1 MSNALPLLAKA
12 ESLFAR
18 GDWPSALPLLRRCA
32 APGDA
37 FLSAEILFKRAECER
52 ALGSYKDALV
62 HYQRAQSLYAR
73 LKVGSEERRATLGA
87 SHCLRVLSR
96 YAEASRLWRGRPG
109 RDRSGGDVPLE
120 IALVERGAGR
130 FAAARRALK
139 KARAAFARDGDTAG
153 LQHSF
158 WALGGLERFSG
169 RLRHA
174 VPAFCSA
181 AAWARRN
188 GDSSSR
194 AFALCGLAG
203 VQRVL
208 GQDRRSWINYREAS
222 RIFDRLKDPF
232 GRAYGLC
239 GQANALRAFGDP
251 RPTLDLYRR
260 SAALYRRLGD
270 ASSEGFAHW
279 GRGGSLR
286 RLGRFAE
293 ALRAY
298 DKALSLFKQSDDPRG
313 IVMTHLGRARWAE
326 SVGQPI
332 RAARERAAARAAA
345 RRHRL
350 PYETALARFEA
361 GDHRALAALGVPTSA
376 VRRWRDLP

>member
-1 MSNALPLLAKA
+1 MSNALSLLAKA
-12 ESLFAR
+12 ETLFSR
-18 GDWPSALPLLRRCA
+18 GDWTSALALLRRCA

-37 FLSAEILFKRAECER
+37 FLSADILFKRAECER
-52 ALGSYKDALV
+52 TLGFYKDALT
-62 HYQRAQSLYAR
+62 HYRRARSLYTR
-73 LKVGSEERRATLGA
+73 LKVGSEACRSTLGA

-109 RDRSGGDVPLE
+109 FNRAGGDVSLE
-120 IALVERGAGR
+120 VALVERGAGR

-139 KARAAFARDGDTAG
+139 KARAVFARTGDAAG
-153 LQHSF
+153 LQHAF

-169 RLRHA
+169 RLRRA
-174 VPAFCSA
+174 VPAFRA
-181 AAWARRN
+181 AEVWARRN
-188 GDSSSR
+188 GDASAR

-203 VQRVL
+203 IQRVL
-208 GQDRRSWINYREAS
+208 GQDRPSFNNYREAS

-251 RPTLDLYRR
+251 RPTLALYRR

-286 RLGRFAE
+286 RLGRFSDAI
-293 ALRAY
+293 RAY
-298 DKALSLFKQSDDPRG
+298 DKAMSLFKKSDDPRG
-313 IVMTHLGRARWAE
+313 IVMAHLGRARWAA
-326 SVGQPI
+326 SVGQPT
-332 RAARERAAARAAA
+332 RAARERAAAGAAA
-345 RRHRL
+345 RRHHL

-361 GDHRALAALGVPTSA
+361 GDRRALSALGVPASA

>member
-1 MSNALPLLAKA
+1 MSNALSLLAKA
-12 ESLFAR
+12 EPLFAR
-18 GDWPSALPLLRRCA
+18 GDWAPALALLRRCA
-32 APGDA
+32 APGDV
-37 FLSAEILFKRAECER
+37 FLSAEIDFKRAECER
-52 ALGSYKDALV
+52 ALGFYKDALA
-62 HYQRAQSLYAR
+62 HYRRARSRYAR
-73 LKVGSEERRATLGA
+73 LRVGSEERRATVGA

-96 YAEASRLWRGRPG
+96 YVEAARLWRGRPSS
-109 RDRSGGDVPLE
+109 DRSGGDVPLE

-130 FAAARRALK
+130 FAAARRALGR
-139 KARAAFARDGDTAG
+139 ARAAFARAGDAAG
-153 LQHSF
+153 LQHAF

-169 RLRHA
+169 RLQRA
-174 VPAFCSA
+174 APAFRAA

-188 GDSSSR
+188 GDASAR

-208 GQDRRSWINYREAS
+208 GRDRLSLINYQEAS
-222 RIFDRLKDPF
+222 RIFDRLQDPF

-251 RPTLDLYRR
+251 RPTLDLYRQ

-298 DKALSLFKQSDDPRG
+298 DRALSLFKQSEDPRG
-313 IVMTHLGRARWAE
+313 VVMAHLGRARWADA
-326 SVGQPI
+326 VRQPA
-332 RAARERAAARAAA
+332 RAERERAAARAAA

-350 PYETALARFEA
+350 PYETALVRLES
-361 GDHRALAALGVPTSA
+361 GERCALAPFGVSASA